1 MMAKLP
7 LPNHVKEHRIA
18 AERQADRIGPFVTI
32 SRQFGCYGVSLGL
45 LLLETLNDQAPAGRE
60 WNIYNREILQ
70 AMATETS
77 LATELLDR
85 ERRTKPR
92 LIVDFFRSLS
102 PDRIPSGFEIRNRI
116 TTIIRGLAMEGYA
129 ILIGQ
134 GGAGA
139 TQDLPN
145 GLSIR
150 LEAPLDW
157 RVKRVA
163 AREGISEAQAKA
175 RIGTIEEGREY
186 LRKIY
191 EVKFARKPAFHL
203 TYDCSAFTVTQL
215 AQHVACAMRLR
226 GCA

>member
-1 MMAKLP
+1 MAKLP
-7 LPNHVKEHRIA
+7 LPNHMKER
-18 AERQADRIGPFVTI
+18 RTVADRPGQRLGPFVTI

-45 LLLETLNDQAPAGRE
+45 LMLEILNDEAPAGRE

-70 AMATETS
+70 KLATETNM
-77 LATELLDR
+77 AAELLDR

-102 PDRIPSGFEIRNRI
+102 PEHIPSGFEIRNRI
-116 TTIIRGLAMEGYA
+116 TTIIRGLAMGGYA
-129 ILIGQ
+129 VLIGQ

-163 AREGISEAQAKA
+163 AREGISETAAKA

-203 TYDCSAFTVTQL
+203 TYDCSVFTVAQL
-215 AQHVACAMRLR
+215 AQHAVYAMKLR
-226 GCA
+226 GCV